1 MDKRKA
7 ENLRVKQSITNALFA
22 LMREKSLSDVQITEL
37 VGRAGVARASFYRNY
52 DSKEDV
58 LITLIRDVL
67 ERFRGE
73 ISMERESFYCYENV
87 LLSFQ
92 YFLKYRDYILNL
104 CRSGFLSALLEELN
118 RFHESVEGTMA
129 SSSIQRYQLYTYIG
143 ALLNTGLVWLSGDVR
158 TTPEDIAR
166 YFWDAASKMLGRT
179 DDPIAQP
186 SSVSDSYPGQLVKP
200 KMEYFI

>member
-58 LITLIRDVL
+58 LITLVRDVL

-73 ISMERESFYCYENV
+73 ISMEQGGFYCYENV

-118 RFHESVEGTMA
+118 RFHESIAGTMA
-129 SSSIQRYQLYTYIG
+129 SSSIQRYQLYAYIG
-143 ALLNTGLVWLSGDVR
+143 ALLNTGLV
-158 TTPEDIAR
+158 
-166 YFWDAASKMLGRT
+166 
-179 DDPIAQP
+179 
-186 SSVSDSYPGQLVKP
+186 
-200 KMEYFI
+200 

>member
-58 LITLIRDVL
+58 LITLVRDVL

-73 ISMERESFYCYENV
+73 IS
-87 LLSFQ
+87 
-92 YFLKYRDYILNL
+92 
-104 CRSGFLSALLEELN
+104 
-118 RFHESVEGTMA
+118 FHESIEGTMA
-129 SSSIQRYQLYTYIG
+129 SSSIQRYQLYAYIG
-143 ALLNTGLVWLSGDVR
+143 ALLNTGQVWLSGDAR
-158 TTPEDIAR
+158 TSPEDMAR
-166 YFWDAASKMLGRT
+166 YFWGAASKMLGQI
-179 DDPIAQP
+179 DGP
-186 SSVSDSYPGQLVKP
+186 LV
-200 KMEYFI
+200 